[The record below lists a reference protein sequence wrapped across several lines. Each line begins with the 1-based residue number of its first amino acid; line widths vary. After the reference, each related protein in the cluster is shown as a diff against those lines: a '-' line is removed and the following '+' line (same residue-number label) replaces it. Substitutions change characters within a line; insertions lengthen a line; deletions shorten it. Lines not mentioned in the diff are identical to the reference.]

1 MHEAGFPAICFT
13 LNGQPVTLRVDPVR
27 TLLEVLRGELGLT
40 GTKQG
45 CDLEGECG
53 ACTVLVDGL
62 PVRSCL
68 TPLGKVAG
76 RRVLT
81 IEGLAGPQ
89 GLHPLQ
95 VAFIETGAVQCGYC
109 TPGMLLSAKAL
120 LDRCPNPSRAEII
133 EALEGNLCRCTGYA
147 SILAAVELAAA
158 RMRGEAAPAPAMN
171 RPVVGQDL
179 TRSEVIERVTGR
191 TRFVEDIPWPGLRHA
206 AVVYCP
212 HHHARLLALD
222 VEPALKLPGVLR
234 VISAADIPGANT
246 LGHYSPD
253 EPLLVPLGGVARM
266 QGDPV
271 ALVVGESLEA
281 ARAGAAALA
290 VRYEPLPYTFDANQT
305 CQPDAQ
311 PIHPT
316 GNVLSQYAVTFGEP
330 EAAFAAADV
339 IVETRYTTTFLE
351 HAAMERESV
360 IGYLDEA
367 GRVTALGGTHE
378 PHWTR
383 QCIASLLGLDVEQVR
398 VVMPP
403 TGGSFGNRQ
412 DPWPLMAAALMAYLM
427 REPVRLTLTRHESF
441 LISPKRHPYQLD
453 YRVGATRQGQLTGLQ
468 VRIVANT
475 GAYEA
480 GGSDIPNYAVTASGG
495 PYRWQAADA
504 RAVMV
509 YTNGPRAGQ
518 MRGFGA
524 PQGIFGLEC
533 TLDELCERLELDPLE
548 FRLKNALVQSALTF
562 LGYPV
567 AESLG
572 YREALEALRP
582 RYHQLR
588 QEVADFNAR
597 PAAYPLR
604 KGLGVAGM
612 WHRFGKYGVP
622 RVEAHAELAGDGHF
636 IVYCSAPDYGQGIA
650 TVMSQ
655 LAAET
660 LGVSRQ
666 CIELVNADT
675 AHTPDSDMPG
685 ASRMTYWLG
694 NAVCAAA
701 RNLKAEIL
709 GSVAELLDV
718 SPDRLALTDSRV
730 EVRDAP
736 ARGVLLSEVARE
748 WDQMGRSRKVRGVF
762 DLSDHFPKHGRHDYV
777 PFFVTGAQLAE
788 VTLNLGTGAVQVNR
802 MVAAQDVGRAINPRD
817 ARGQIEGAIIMGLGA
832 ALMEEYLP
840 GHSRGFSDYYLPT
853 IKSMPELEVILVEVP
868 SFYGPLGAKG
878 LGEGPLFPATPAIVN
893 AISRAA
899 GVRIRQLPATGE
911 RILQAIRQGR
921 DVQR

>member
-1 MHEAGFPAICFT
+1 VSEPVPPAISFT
-13 LNGQPVTLRVDPVR
+13 LNGQPVTLRVDPAR
-27 TLLEVLRGELGLT
+27 TLLEVLRDELGLT

-120 LDRCPNPSRAEII
+120 LDHCPNPSRAEII

-158 RMRGEAAPAPAMN
+158 RMRGAAEAQSATSPPA
-171 RPVVGQDL
+171 VGQDI
-179 TRSEVIERVTGR
+179 TRADVIERVTGR
-191 TRFVEDIPWPGLRHA
+191 TLFVEDMPWPGLRHA
-206 AVVYCP
+206 AVVCCP

-222 VEPALKLPGVLR
+222 VQAALQVPGVLR
-234 VISAADIPGANT
+234 VITAADIPGVNT
-246 LGHYSPD
+246 LGRYSPD
-253 EPLLVPLGGVARM
+253 EPLLVPVGGVARM
-266 QGDPV
+266 QGDPL
-271 ALVVGESLEA
+271 ALVVGVSLEA
-281 ARAGAAALA
+281 ARAGAAAVQA
-290 VRYEPLPYTFDANQT
+290 HYEQLPYTFDANET
-305 CQPDAQ
+305 CQPEAHS
-311 PIHPT
+311 IHPS
-316 GNVLSQYAVTFGEP
+316 GNILSSYAVTFGDP
-330 EAAFAAADV
+330 EAAFAASDV
-339 IVETRYTTTFLE
+339 IIETRYRTAFLE
-351 HAAMERESV
+351 HAAMERESA

-367 GRVTALGGTHE
+367 WRVTALGGTHE
-378 PHWTR
+378 PHWAR
-383 QCIASLLGLDVEQVR
+383 ECIASLLGLELEQVR
-398 VVMPP
+398 VITPP
-403 TGGSFGNRQ
+403 MGGSFGNRQ
-412 DPWPLMAAALMAYLM
+412 DPWPLMAAALIAHLM
-427 REPVRLTLTRHESF
+427 REPVRLTLTRRESF
-441 LISPKRHPYQLD
+441 LLSPKRHPYQLD
-453 YRVGATRQGQLTGLQ
+453 YRVGARQDGRLTAMQ
-468 VRIVANT
+468 VRILTNT

-480 GGSDIPNYAVTASGG
+480 GASDIPNYAVTASGG
-495 PYRWQAADA
+495 PYCWQAADA
-504 RAVMV
+504 RAVNV

-524 PQGIFGLEC
+524 PQSIFGLEC
-533 TLDELCERLELDPLE
+533 TLDELTQRLGIDPLE
-548 FRLKNALVQSALTF
+548 FRLKNALSQSSLTF

-567 AESLG
+567 GESLG
-572 YREALEALRP
+572 YTEVLQALRP
-582 RYHQLR
+582 RYEELR
-588 QEVADFNAR
+588 QAVADFNAR
-597 PAAYPLR
+597 PDTYPLR

-622 RVEAHAELAGDGHF
+622 RVEAHAELASDGHF

-660 LGVSRQ
+660 LQVPRQ
-666 CIELVNADT
+666 YIELVNADT
-675 AHTPDSDMPG
+675 ARTPDSDMPG

-701 RNLKAEIL
+701 YNLKTEIL
-709 GSVAELLDV
+709 GTAAEMLDLPPAQLLLC
-718 SPDRLALTDSRV
+718 PDRVQAQ
-730 EVRDAP
+730 DAP
-736 ARGVLLSEVARE
+736 ARSVSLAEVARE
-748 WDQMGRSRKVRGVF
+748 WDRLGKSRKVRGLF
-762 DLSDHFPKHGRHDYV
+762 DLTDKFPSHGRHDYV

-788 VTLNLGTGAVQVNR
+788 VTLNLRTGALQVNR

-817 ARGQIEGAIIMGLGA
+817 ARGQIEGAMIMGLGA
-832 ALMEEYLP
+832 ALMEEYIP
-840 GHSRGFSDYYLPT
+840 GHTGGFSDYYLPT
-853 IKSMPELEVILVEVP
+853 IKSMPELEVIMVEVP

-878 LGEGPLFPATPAIVN
+878 LGEGPLMPATPAIVN

-899 GVRIRQLPATGE
+899 GVRIRQLPATSE
-911 RILQAIRQGR
+911 RILLTIQQGG
-921 DVQR
+921 